1 MIKGDRRLFLFL
13 LGGLF
18 ILADLILKQLALFFW
33 TEPVFLFSKVGWA
46 PTLNPGIAFSL
57 PLHNFLTI
65 FLTILTL
72 LFFIYLIT
80 QTKSFSASLGL
91 LLTIFGAVSN
101 LLDRVFY
108 QHTIDYLQ
116 VYISVFNLADVLIV
130 IGVGL
135 YLLSIKS
142 REATR

>member
-1 MIKGDRRLFLFL
+1 MIKGDRRLFLFF
-13 LGGLF
+13 LGGFF
-18 ILADLILKQLALFFW
+18 ILSDLILKQLALLVW
-33 TEPVFLFSKVGWA
+33 TNPVFLFGKVGWA

-65 FLTILTL
+65 FLTVLTL
-72 LFFIYLIT
+72 IFFVYLLT
-80 QTKSFSASLGL
+80 QTKNFSARFGL

-130 IGVGL
+130 VGVGL
-135 YLLSIKS
+135 YLLTLSGRHS
-142 REATR
+142 E

>member
-1 MIKGDRRLFLFL
+1 MTKGDRRLFLFL

-18 ILADLILKQLALFFW
+18 ILADLIFKQLALFFW
-33 TEPVFLFSKVGWA
+33 IEPVFLFGKIGWA

-57 PLHNFLTI
+57 PMHNLLTI

-80 QTKSFSASLGL
+80 QTKNFLANFGL
-91 LLTIFGAVSN
+91 VLTIFGAVSN
-101 LLDRVFY
+101 LLDRIFF

-130 IGVGL
+130 IGIGL
-135 YLLSIKS
+135 YLLNLK
-142 REATR
+142 ATKNIL

>member
-1 MIKGDRRLFLFL
+1 MIKGDRRLYLFF
-13 LGGLF
+13 LGGFF
-18 ILADLILKQLALFFW
+18 ILSDLILKQLALLIW
-33 TEPVFLFSKVGWA
+33 TSPVFLFGKVGWA

-65 FLTILTL
+65 FLTFLTL
-72 LFFIYLIT
+72 IFFVYLLT
-80 QTKSFSASLGL
+80 QTKNFSARFGL

-142 REATR
+142 REATQ